1 MISHLGSP
9 EQLVTLGN
17 GAFLVARDQA
27 RLKALSSRLVGE
39 TGRSITPLPAD
50 LNDKADLAKVEAAL
64 RNDQA
69 VTVLVN
75 NAGMASVAPLL
86 NADVEEMPRYRLG
99 VTAST

>member
-9 EQLVTLGN
+9 EQFVTLGN

-50 LNDKADLAKVEAAL
+50 LND
-64 RNDQA
+64 
-69 VTVLVN
+69 T
-75 NAGMASVAPLL
+75 
-86 NADVEEMPRYRLG
+86 DVPTSQLDF
-99 VTAST
+99 SCCIH